1 MTMTLLFAPDCCDDI
16 DHVVTVSVSQL
27 GLGLLSFFTIS
38 VGGLAIGVIYGVV
51 TALFTK
57 YTSHVRGEYTVHVTF

>member
-27 GLGLLSFFTIS
+27 GLGLFLFHS
-38 VGGLAIGVIYGVV
+38 LA
-51 TALFTK
+51 
-57 YTSHVRGEYTVHVTF
+57 